1 MHPEL
6 ERQLGR
12 LGLSPQAPPDAESA
26 GWIRLIND
34 NLPVMIAYV
43 DANEIYRYQN
53 RGFSAW
59 LGVPPERIVG
69 HRVSEVMS
77 EEVYEIVRP
86 HMLSAFAGHPTRFD
100 RIQHNRA
107 GEIEYLTC
115 QYLPD
120 IGDDGKALGFYAIL
134 IDVSAQKKAEL
145 DARENERRFRATFDQ
160 AAVGIVHTS
169 LDGKYL
175 RVNRRFCEMLGYDES
190 ELIGMAAA
198 NYSHPEDANRG
209 GPQRKMMLEGKLE
222 TFSEE
227 KRYVRK
233 DGSVLWSN
241 RTVSL
246 AHDESGNPLY
256 FIRIIEDIAERKR
269 AESELAQQAQELR
282 AARVAADAANA
293 AKSQFLANMSHE
305 IRTPMNGVLGMT
317 ELLLDAGLNQAQRRY
332 AQTIR
337 ASGEAL
343 LKIINDILDFSK
355 IEAGRLELD
364 PIEVDIRDLSE
375 EALQLMAP
383 RANEKGLDLACRI
396 APEVPKRIRA
406 DPVRLRQIL
415 LNLLGNALKFTERG
429 EVTVS
434 IGRVGEALA
443 GSGPAQCLLRFTV
456 VDSGTGIS
464 PEVQAR
470 LFQPFSQ
477 ADMSTSRRFG
487 GTGLGLAVC
496 KQLAGMMGGE
506 IGVVSEPGR
515 GSSFWFTVRVDILD
529 AGKSAPARADLKG
542 VRVLIVEDN
551 ATNRAILLHQVTGL
565 GAVCDVAADG
575 LAGLEAMRA
584 ALARGGA
591 YHLALIDMKMPR
603 MNGIELMRAV
613 RADAGLRD
621 TRLAMLTSLSAAG
634 EAAATR
640 AAGADAYLTKPVRR
654 AELFNALAGLMGT
667 TAAEAPAAV
676 AHEPAA
682 LDYRGAR
689 VLLAEDNPVNQEVA
703 RAMLE
708 RAGCRVTIAVNGRA
722 AVERWLAQPF
732 ELVLM
737 DCQMPELDG
746 FEATREI
753 RTRETGRVRVPIV
766 ALTANAMADDRER
779 CLAAGMDDYLPKPFK
794 RSDLMAVLQCW
805 IDLAPRPQAAMAS
818 APLEPGSHAAR

>member
-1 MHPEL
+1 MHPLL
-6 ERQLGR
+6 EHQLGR
-12 LGLSPQAPPDAESA
+12 LGLSLQAPPDAEGG
-26 GWIRLIND
+26 GWIRIIND

-43 DANEIYRYQN
+43 DVNETYRYQN

-69 HRVSEVMS
+69 HRVSEVMN
-77 EEVYEIVRP
+77 EEVYEIIRP
-86 HMLSAFAGHPTRFD
+86 HMLSAFAGHATRFD
-100 RIQHNRA
+100 RIQRNRA

-115 QYLPD
+115 EYLPD

-145 DARENERRFRATFDQ
+145 EARENERRFRATFDQ

-169 LDGKYL
+169 LDGRYL
-175 RVNRRFCEMLGYDES
+175 RVNRKFCEMLGYEES

-198 NYSHPEDANRG
+198 DYSHPEDANRG
-209 GPQRKMMLEGKLE
+209 GPQRKMMLEGKLK

-227 KRYVRK
+227 KRYIRK

-269 AESELAQQAQELR
+269 AESELARQAQELMT
-282 AARVAADAANA
+282 ARVAADAANA

-317 ELLLDAGLNQAQRRY
+317 ELLLDSGLNEAQRRY

-364 PIEVDIRDLSE
+364 PIEVDVRDLSE

-396 APEVPKRIRA
+396 APEVPKRIRV

-429 EVTVS
+429 EVTLS
-434 IGRVGEALA
+434 IGRVEETIA
-443 GSGPAQCLLRFTV
+443 GSGPTQCLLRFTV
-456 VDSGTGIS
+456 ADSGTGIS
-464 PEVQAR
+464 PEAQTR

-496 KQLAGMMGGE
+496 KQLAQMMGGE
-506 IGVVSEPGR
+506 IGVDSEPGR
-515 GSSFWFTVRVDILD
+515 GSNFWFTVRADILD
-529 AGKSAPARADLKG
+529 GGRSTPARADLKG

-551 ATNRAILLHQVTGL
+551 ATNRAILLHQITGL
-565 GAVCDVAADG
+565 GAHCDVAADG

-584 ALARGGA
+584 ALARGRA

-613 RADAGLRD
+613 RSDAGLRD

-667 TAAEAPAAV
+667 TAAEAPAAA
-676 AHEPAA
+676 AHEPDA
-682 LDYRGAR
+682 LDYRGAH

-722 AVERWLAQPF
+722 AVEQWLAQPF

-746 FEATREI
+746 FEATREM
-753 RTRETGRVRVPIV
+753 RTQEAGRVRVPII

-794 RSDLMAVLQCW
+794 RSDLMAVLQRW
-805 IDLAPRPQAAMAS
+805 IDLAPRPNC
-818 APLEPGSHAAR
+818 